1 MEIIDVYGVLKLLS
15 WIAQQVDAR
24 PYPQSLAHISAHWLL
39 DRAVVLNPVH
49 PGRIPDG
56 GEIHGAVPDHQ
67 VLTVVQL
74 GPKHEAANPCQRGGA
89 ATPLGQGKELRSSVA
104 LSDA

>member
-1 MEIIDVYGVLKLLS
+1 M
-15 WIAQQVDAR
+15 
-24 PYPQSLAHISAHWLL
+24 
-39 DRAVVLNPVH
+39 NPVH

-74 GPKHEAANPCQRGGA
+74 GPKHEVANPCQRVGA
-89 ATPLGQGKELRSSVA
+89 AITLGSGKEMARGFE
-104 LSDA
+104 LSEAGVEVVFQCAA